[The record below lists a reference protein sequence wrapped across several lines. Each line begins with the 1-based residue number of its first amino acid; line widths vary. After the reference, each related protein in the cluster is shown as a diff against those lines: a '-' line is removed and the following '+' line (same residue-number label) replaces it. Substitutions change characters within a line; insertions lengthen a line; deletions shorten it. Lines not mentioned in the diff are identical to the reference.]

1 MSAFL
6 RVERTAADR
15 RIPARTDE
23 TGVSHLVRYRV
34 VGHAERDVL
43 KRQLREGGDADAGRA
58 VGLRI
63 RDADA
68 LGVDD
73 NLVEAFVA
81 ALPLD
86 RGVGLEHEGMIRLLL
101 PNVGAADRA
110 AVKQVDRGLAVDI
123 DGQAGNVAVD
133 QSICSGG
140 ADGQV
145 VQRQRFGLRGI
156 DRAADLTGIGEIGA
170 CEPEFVD
177 VQIILR
183 CREDACRQ
191 QRQEQTH
198 DEQNTCRSFF
208 HRDLLHDMSG
218 EGSERE
224 NSNLIASAEKS
235 VCITLSA
242 IRVMSSL
249 EIASI
254 AASCSSCGT

>member
-6 RVERTAADR
+6 RVERAAADR
-15 RIPARTDE
+15 RMPARADE

-73 NLVEAFVA
+73 DLVDAFVA

-86 RGVGLEHEGMIRLLL
+86 RGVGLEHEGVIRLIL

-110 AVKQVDRGLAVDI
+110 AVKQVDRGRAVDV

-133 QSICSGG
+133 QSIGSGG
-140 ADGQV
+140 ADDQA

-170 CEPEFVD
+170 CELEFVD

-183 CREDACRQ
+183 CREDRCRQ
-191 QRQEQTH
+191 DGQQQAQD
-198 DEQNTCRSFF
+198 DEQ
-208 HRDLLHDMSG
+208 
-218 EGSERE
+218 
-224 NSNLIASAEKS
+224 A
-235 VCITLSA
+235 
-242 IRVMSSL
+242 
-249 EIASI
+249 
-254 AASCSSCGT
+254 